1 MSLVQ
6 SKLKNDL
13 LAAFNSMTDG
23 GDTVFAKKV
32 SKAVADYA
40 QTGMVST
47 TDTGA
52 ISAGAFAG
60 EGTGSISV
68 QSSICE
74 NILIAA
80 CKAMANMTSGG
91 DEYLAAQMANGIH
104 AMISAGDVTTSV
116 GGTVT
121 TPVGAAVP
129 MAGQAK
135 GKMIGVPATI
145 QAGLIA
151 AFKAMGAMTEG
162 GDKYFAEQAAIVVTA
177 YLQAAVITTNGTGS
191 ILGSIGSGT
200 MA

>member
-13 LAAFNSMTDG
+13 LSAFQSMTDG
-23 GDTVFAKKV
+23 DDSVFAKKV

-40 QTGMVST
+40 QTGLVST
-47 TDTGA
+47 TDIGT
-52 ISAGAFAG
+52 ISAGAFTG
-60 EGTGSISV
+60 KGTGNISV

-80 CKAMANMTSGG
+80 CKAMSKMTSGG
-91 DEYLAAQMANGIH
+91 DVYLAAQMASGIH
-104 AMISAGDVTTSV
+104 AMISAGEVKTSV
-116 GGTVT
+116 VGTVI
-121 TPVGAAVP
+121 PPSGGSSP

-135 GKMIGVPATI
+135 GSMIGVPATI

-151 AFKAMGAMTEG
+151 AFNSMSKMSEG
-162 GDKYFAEQAAIVVTA
+162 GDDYFAAQAATVITA
-177 YLQAAVITTNGTGS
+177 YLKAAVITTNGTGS
-191 ILGSIGSGT
+191 IAGSIGSGA